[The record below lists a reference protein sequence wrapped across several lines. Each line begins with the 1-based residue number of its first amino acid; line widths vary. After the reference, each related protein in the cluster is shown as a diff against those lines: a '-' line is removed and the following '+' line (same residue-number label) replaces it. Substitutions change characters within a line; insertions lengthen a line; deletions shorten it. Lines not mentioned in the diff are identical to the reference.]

1 MVPGPFVDLT
11 LGESGRLAEPRDLL
25 LGPVGALLE
34 LNDEHLDL
42 TFVLADSV
50 LLAIS
55 LAEQLG
61 IDIALASFAIEVDD

>member
-1 MVPGPFVDLT
+1 M
-11 LGESGRLAEPRDLL
+11 L
-25 LGPVGALLE
+25 LGPVRALLE

-42 TFVLADSV
+42 ALVLTDSV

-61 IDIALASFAIEVDD
+61 IDIALASLAIELIE

>member
-1 MVPGPFVDLT
+1 M
-11 LGESGRLAEPRDLL
+11 L
-25 LGPVGALLE
+25 LGPVWASLE

-42 TFVLADSV
+42 TFVLTDSV

-61 IDIALASFAIEVDD
+61 INIALASFAIEVD